1 MALRMVQNA
10 DIKLENV
17 FVPDANKLQYA
28 LNFEKSANK
37 VLLESRLGVGLACT
51 GISCGAYEACLE
63 YCLKRNQF
71 YPEQPSPNLFCNR
84 LEIRM
89 KAYYNNLY
97 SSFKL

>member
-1 MALRMVQNA
+1 MEQC
-10 DIKLENV
+10 
-17 FVPDANKLQYA
+17 Q
-28 LNFEKSANK
+28 KSK
-37 VLLESRLGVGLACT
+37 VLSNDVRRTNKRKKNTKLLNS
-51 GISCGAYEACLE
+51 IQNE

-89 KAYYNNLY
+89 KAYYSNLY

>member
-1 MALRMVQNA
+1 MEQCQKRTVLSDDIRRNKNRKKKTKLLDSIQN
-10 DIKLENV
+10 
-17 FVPDANKLQYA
+17 
-28 LNFEKSANK
+28 
-37 VLLESRLGVGLACT
+37 
-51 GISCGAYEACLE
+51 E

>member
-1 MALRMVQNA
+1 MEQCQKRTVLSNDICRKKNRKKTTKLLDSIQN
-10 DIKLENV
+10 
-17 FVPDANKLQYA
+17 
-28 LNFEKSANK
+28 
-37 VLLESRLGVGLACT
+37 
-51 GISCGAYEACLE
+51 E

>member
-1 MALRMVQNA
+1 MESIPIPI
-10 DIKLENV
+10 IKRRTKKTKPKDN
-17 FVPDANKLQYA
+17 DN
-28 LNFEKSANK
+28 
-37 VLLESRLGVGLACT
+37 LGN
-51 GISCGAYEACLE
+51 IIEE

-97 SSFKL
+97 SFNCR

>member
-1 MALRMVQNA
+1 MEQCQKRTVLSNDIRRKKKTKLLDSIQN
-10 DIKLENV
+10 
-17 FVPDANKLQYA
+17 
-28 LNFEKSANK
+28 
-37 VLLESRLGVGLACT
+37 
-51 GISCGAYEACLE
+51 E

-89 KAYYNNLY
+89 KAYYDNLY

>member
-1 MALRMVQNA
+1 MEQCQKRTVLSNDVRRNKKRKKKTKLLDSIQN
-10 DIKLENV
+10 
-17 FVPDANKLQYA
+17 
-28 LNFEKSANK
+28 
-37 VLLESRLGVGLACT
+37 
-51 GISCGAYEACLE
+51 E

>member
-1 MALRMVQNA
+1 MEQCQKRT
-10 DIKLENV
+10 
-17 FVPDANKLQYA
+17 
-28 LNFEKSANK
+28 
-37 VLLESRLGVGLACT
+37 VLLKDVRRNKKRKKKTKLLDS
-51 GISCGAYEACLE
+51 IQNE

>member
-1 MALRMVQNA
+1 MEQCQKRTVLSNDVRRNKKRKKKTKLLDSIQN
-10 DIKLENV
+10 
-17 FVPDANKLQYA
+17 
-28 LNFEKSANK
+28 
-37 VLLESRLGVGLACT
+37 
-51 GISCGAYEACLE
+51 E

-84 LEIRM
+84 LEMRM

>member
-1 MALRMVQNA
+1 MEQCQKRTVFSNDICRKKNRKKKKKLLDSIQN
-10 DIKLENV
+10 
-17 FVPDANKLQYA
+17 
-28 LNFEKSANK
+28 
-37 VLLESRLGVGLACT
+37 
-51 GISCGAYEACLE
+51 E

>member
-1 MALRMVQNA
+1 MEQCQKHTVLSNDICRKKKKKLLDSIQN
-10 DIKLENV
+10 
-17 FVPDANKLQYA
+17 
-28 LNFEKSANK
+28 
-37 VLLESRLGVGLACT
+37 
-51 GISCGAYEACLE
+51 E

>member
-1 MALRMVQNA
+1 M
-10 DIKLENV
+10 EG
-17 FVPDANKLQYA
+17 LQ
-28 LNFEKSANK
+28 KRK
-37 VLLESRLGVGLACT
+37 VLSYKNPCT
-51 GISCGAYEACLE
+51 KNHKTQKTVLDNIQNE

-84 LEIRM
+84 LELRM

>member
-1 MALRMVQNA
+1 MQQQQKRTVLSNDIRRNKKHKNKTKILDSIQN
-10 DIKLENV
+10 
-17 FVPDANKLQYA
+17 
-28 LNFEKSANK
+28 
-37 VLLESRLGVGLACT
+37 
-51 GISCGAYEACLE
+51 E

-84 LEIRM
+84 LELRM

>member
-1 MALRMVQNA
+1 MEQCQKRTVLSNDGNKKRKKKTKLLDSIQN
-10 DIKLENV
+10 
-17 FVPDANKLQYA
+17 
-28 LNFEKSANK
+28 
-37 VLLESRLGVGLACT
+37 
-51 GISCGAYEACLE
+51 E

>member
-1 MALRMVQNA
+1 MEQCQKRTVLSNDIRRNKNCKKKTKLLDSIQN
-10 DIKLENV
+10 
-17 FVPDANKLQYA
+17 
-28 LNFEKSANK
+28 
-37 VLLESRLGVGLACT
+37 
-51 GISCGAYEACLE
+51 E

-89 KAYYNNLY
+89 KAYYDNLY

>member
-1 MALRMVQNA
+1 MEQCQKHTVLSNDIRRNKNRKKKTKLLDSIQN
-10 DIKLENV
+10 
-17 FVPDANKLQYA
+17 
-28 LNFEKSANK
+28 
-37 VLLESRLGVGLACT
+37 
-51 GISCGAYEACLE
+51 E

>member
-1 MALRMVQNA
+1 MEQCQKRTVLSNDVRRNKKRKKKTKLLDSIQN
-10 DIKLENV
+10 
-17 FVPDANKLQYA
+17 
-28 LNFEKSANK
+28 
-37 VLLESRLGVGLACT
+37 
-51 GISCGAYEACLE
+51 E

-97 SSFKL
+97 SSFKSS

>member
-1 MALRMVQNA
+1 MEQCQKRTVLSNDVRRNKKRKKKTNLLDSIQN
-10 DIKLENV
+10 
-17 FVPDANKLQYA
+17 
-28 LNFEKSANK
+28 
-37 VLLESRLGVGLACT
+37 
-51 GISCGAYEACLE
+51 E

-84 LEIRM
+84 LEMRM

>member
-1 MALRMVQNA
+1 MEQCQKRTILSNDVRRNKKRKKKTKLLDSIQN
-10 DIKLENV
+10 
-17 FVPDANKLQYA
+17 
-28 LNFEKSANK
+28 
-37 VLLESRLGVGLACT
+37 
-51 GISCGAYEACLE
+51 E

>member
-1 MALRMVQNA
+1 MEQCQKCTVLSNDIRRNKKRKKKTNLLDSIQN
-10 DIKLENV
+10 
-17 FVPDANKLQYA
+17 
-28 LNFEKSANK
+28 
-37 VLLESRLGVGLACT
+37 
-51 GISCGAYEACLE
+51 E

-84 LEIRM
+84 LEMRM

>member
-1 MALRMVQNA
+1 MEQCQKRHVLSNDICRKKNRKKKTKLLDSIQN
-10 DIKLENV
+10 
-17 FVPDANKLQYA
+17 
-28 LNFEKSANK
+28 
-37 VLLESRLGVGLACT
+37 
-51 GISCGAYEACLE
+51 E

-84 LEIRM
+84 LEMRM

>member
-1 MALRMVQNA
+1 MEQCQKRTVLSNDVRRNKKRKKKTKLLDSIQN
-10 DIKLENV
+10 
-17 FVPDANKLQYA
+17 
-28 LNFEKSANK
+28 
-37 VLLESRLGVGLACT
+37 
-51 GISCGAYEACLE
+51 E

-84 LEIRM
+84 LELRM